1 MYGSEAQTGLK
12 ETPKS
17 TQGTHGNDVVYVE
30 NAFLLFTEYSK

>member
-12 ETPKS
+12 ETQNQPK
-17 TQGTHGNDVVYVE
+17 GTHGNDVVDVE